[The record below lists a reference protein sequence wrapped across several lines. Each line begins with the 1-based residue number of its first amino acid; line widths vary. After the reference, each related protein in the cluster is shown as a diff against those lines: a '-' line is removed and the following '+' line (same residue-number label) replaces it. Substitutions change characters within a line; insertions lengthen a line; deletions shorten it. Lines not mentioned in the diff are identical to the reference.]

1 MCLIALGM
9 TSTYSTDSVPFGAND
24 ALCVQLESVRS
35 ILAGLPKQL
44 VGVSSHALASL
55 AASAAGVVAAAEAAR
70 AAVVLEAHTR
80 GVINASDHPRTRD
93 WVEQSCAQAGV
104 PVTKAL
110 ARQLHD
116 VATDCDGHDL
126 AALRAAV
133 TAGEVPMESAALV
146 AKVFRRLKKKT
157 DYKNWD
163 DLLQAL
169 IAWACGEARHRD
181 LATIE
186 DWCLSQWGLEGA
198 LEDEHAAGYESRMLT
213 YFHRDRS
220 GMMTATLKLDS
231 ASEAAFTA
239 AIHALAKPQTSPSG
253 ELDPRTAG
261 QRRADALLTLAKLS
275 TTPDKDVRG
284 SGSAARVTVTIPLT
298 ALLAGLDL
306 GDRFGG
312 DGSSGGVG
320 GHCCDE
326 RCAHPITG
334 VCADD
339 GGSARA
345 DHEDGQA
352 AASVKHGTTGYG
364 QILSP
369 AEARMF
375 ACDAQI
381 IPVVLGSKG
390 EILDMGRAKRLIT
403 PGLRDYLHARD
414 KGCTYPGCSAPP
426 SWCDGHH
433 IIHWARGGPT
443 DRDNLALLCRH
454 HHTVVHRH
462 EHTATVDDDGVHWTR
477 QDGAPIGNRPR
488 ATWLDAASKRALMDE
503 GVA

>member
-1 MCLIALGM
+1 M
-9 TSTYSTDSVPFGAND
+9 
-24 ALCVQLESVRS
+24 RS
-35 ILAGLPKQL
+35 ILAGLPEQL
-44 VGVSSHALASL
+44 VGVSSQALASL
-55 AASAAGVVAAAEAAR
+55 AASAAGVVSAAEAAR
-70 AAVVLEAHTR
+70 AAVVLEAHAR

-93 WVEQSCAQAGV
+93 WVEASCAQAGV
-104 PVTKAL
+104 SVTKAL

-116 VATDCDGHDL
+116 IATGIDGHDL

-157 DYKNWD
+157 DYDNWD
-163 DLLQAL
+163 ELLNAL
-169 IAWACGEARHRD
+169 ILWATIDGDQRN

-186 DWCLSQWGLEGA
+186 DRCLSQYGTEEA
-198 LEDEHAAGYESRMLT
+198 LEEEHATLYERRLLSHFR
-213 YFHRDRS
+213 RDRAGTLS
-220 GMMTATLKLDS
+220 ATVTFDP

-239 AIHALAKPQTSPSG
+239 AIHALAKPQTSPDG
-253 ELDPRTAG
+253 ELDPRSAG

-275 TTPDKDVRG
+275 TTPDKDIRG
-284 SGSAARVTVTIPLT
+284 SGSVARVTVTIPLT

-306 GDRFGG
+306 GDRRMG
-312 DGSSGGVG
+312 DGFGASGDAQ
-320 GHCCDE
+320 HCCDD
-326 RCAHPITG
+326 RCAHPLTG
-334 VCADD
+334 ACTHEATETDD
-339 GGSARA
+339 CGSHGAE
-345 DHEDGQA
+345 DHGDETA
-352 AASVKHGTTGYG
+352 TSSTVRHGTTGYG

-369 AEARMF
+369 VEARMF

-381 IPVVLGSKG
+381 IPAVLGTEG
-390 EILDMGRAKRLIT
+390 EILDMGRSKRLIT

-414 KGCTYPGCSAPP
+414 KGCSYPGCSAPP

-462 EHTATVDDDGVHWTR
+462 DPTATVDDDGVHWTR
-477 QDGAPIGNRPR
+477 HDGTPIGNRPR
-488 ATWLDAASKRALMDE
+488 AVWREAA
-503 GVA
+503 